1 MSIKDRHPAMAPLF
15 VCNLHAE
22 DLCSTGVLRRCDEDC
37 NTDAAMGSA
46 LMQGPDHG
54 HDEHPQRFLSN
65 MVVTSKVHVTTLH
78 DCLLLS
84 NQPSLVMDCNLIR
97 AAHLG

>member
-1 MSIKDRHPAMAPLF
+1 
-15 VCNLHAE
+15 
-22 DLCSTGVLRRCDEDC
+22 
-37 NTDAAMGSA
+37 
-46 LMQGPDHG
+46 MQGPNHG

-84 NQPSLVMDCNLIR
+84 NQPSPVMDCNLIR
-97 AAHLG
+97 AAHLGYGLMGVQTGVGEECIFFMIGWKCLFSCLFIVSLWL